1 MYDIK
6 RAKREKN
13 IFSSHKPVEICQKRT
28 HLETN
33 FNAAC
38 ERGECMILPLRH
50 KYLRIIIISKNVNL

>member
-33 FNAAC
+33 FNA
-38 ERGECMILPLRH
+38 
-50 KYLRIIIISKNVNL
+50 ISHGSAISAAKIRNSVRFYTN